1 MSYAPRSSGRKK
13 KTSRSAWIIVAI
25 VAVIVVAGIIVGI
38 VVSSNQVGP
47 TPTPTVS
54 PTASPTKTSTATPT
68 VTPTPSPTSS
78 PTPSPS
84 GSTSPTPSPTTNP
97 TQAWANATYGVFSTV
112 AWSHTGNAV
121 VTLPQLVGEQ
131 VKGGILTFTNNA
143 ADNSSFVVQVFDQD
157 GKPMGDPLI
166 DLRGDYAGTVGYGLA
181 APEID
186 SDAVPTTVLV
196 TSSGNWAVEIAPV
209 SAAPIGVGTYS
220 GDKVILMPAPKNNTL
235 VVNYGLVGGRFGMNY
250 YYQDQLT
257 QILVPLSGAQVDDQ
271 SFALNGVPGL
281 IAVISGGQW
290 TVSAIN

>member
-1 MSYAPRSSGRKK
+1 VSYAPRSSGRKK

-121 VTLPQLVGEQ
+121 VALPQLVGEQ

-143 ADNSSFVVQVFDQD
+143 ADDSSFVVQVFDQD
-157 GKPMGDPLI
+157 DKPMGDPLI
-166 DLRGDYAGTVGYGLA
+166 NLRGDYAGTVGYGLA

>member
-1 MSYAPRSSGRKK
+1 
-13 KTSRSAWIIVAI
+13 
-25 VAVIVVAGIIVGI
+25 
-38 VVSSNQVGP
+38 
-47 TPTPTVS
+47 
-54 PTASPTKTSTATPT
+54 
-68 VTPTPSPTSS
+68 
-78 PTPSPS
+78 
-84 GSTSPTPSPTTNP
+84 
-97 TQAWANATYGVFSTV
+97 
-112 AWSHTGNAV
+112 
-121 VTLPQLVGEQ
+121 

-143 ADNSSFVVQVFDQD
+143 ADDSSFVVQVFDQD
-157 GKPMGDPLI
+157 DKPMGDPLI
-166 DLRGDYAGTVGYGLA
+166 NLRGDYAGTVGYGLA

>member
-1 MSYAPRSSGRKK
+1 MSHTTRSSGRKK
-13 KTSRSAWIIVAI
+13 SSRSAWIII
-25 VAVIVVAGIIVGI
+25 VIVVVLAVAGIIVGI

-54 PTASPTKTSTATPT
+54 PTPSPTKTSTSTPT

-84 GSTSPTPSPTTNP
+84 GSTSPSPSPTVNP
-97 TQAWANATYGVFSTV
+97 TQAWANKTYGIFATV
-112 AWSHTGNAV
+112 AWSHTGSAV
-121 VTLPQLVGEQ
+121 VVLPKMVGEQ

-143 ADNSSFVVQVFDQD
+143 ADDSDFVVQVLDQD
-157 GKPMGDPLI
+157 GNPMGDPQI
-166 DLRGDYAGTVGYGLA
+166 AVRGDYAGTVGYGLA
-181 APEID
+181 APEIN
-186 SDAVPTTVLV
+186 SDAVPTTVRV
-196 TSSGNWAVEIAPV
+196 TSSGNWAVEIAAV
-209 SAAPIGVGTYS
+209 SAAPMGLGTYS

-235 VVNYGLVGGRFGMNY
+235 VVNYGLVGGRFGVNY

-281 IAVISGGQW
+281 IAVNSGGQW